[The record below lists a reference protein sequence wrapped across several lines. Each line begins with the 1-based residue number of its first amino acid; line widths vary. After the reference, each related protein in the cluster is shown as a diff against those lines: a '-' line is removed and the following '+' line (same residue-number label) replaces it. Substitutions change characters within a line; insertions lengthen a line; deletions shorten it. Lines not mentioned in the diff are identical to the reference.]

1 MALLD
6 ILIGDGAALRE
17 AERLLREQE
26 DRVFKIVEGEDKDLG
41 VHVRADIP
49 RFEALNARQRLGQA
63 RQDRK
68 SDLMLLVSAGGFA
81 LILAKLFGGI
91 DLVLKGLSQL

>member
-6 ILIGDGAALRE
+6 MFVGDNVALRE

-26 DRVFKIVEGEDKDLG
+26 DRVFRLVEGEDTDLG

-49 RFEALNARQRLGQA
+49 RFGALNARQRLGQA
-63 RQDRK
+63 RFDRK
-68 SDLMLLVSAGGFA
+68 ADINLFITAVGFA
-81 LILAKLFGGI
+81 IILAKLFGGF
-91 DLVLKGLSQL
+91 DLVLKGLNAL

>member
-6 ILIGDGAALRE
+6 LFLGDSAALRE
-17 AERLLREQE
+17 AEKQLRRQE
-26 DRVFKIVEGEDKDLG
+26 DRVFQLQDGEDSDLG
-41 VHVRADIP
+41 VHVHADIP

-68 SDLMLLVSAGGFA
+68 ADAQLFVSALGMA
-81 LILAKLFGGI
+81 LILAKLFGGF
-91 DLVLKGLSQL
+91 DLVVKGLSLL